1 MKSKKMYSRLCVR
14 PMSYIVVFA
23 MLLGSMFVTIS
34 TVMADSEP
42 NDSFQTAEEIT
53 VGTYEGHLGETD
65 TQDYYKIQLGS
76 GSIVTITFSADSE
89 WDQGLNFYN
98 PIHVHIFDLSSSGTS
113 EVADTYYFA
122 NETAADYWYIEIGSF
137 SGTNSAGDYTF
148 TVSVQNQDD
157 AGTDNDVAEA
167 FKNAFEIS
175 TGSEITGHLE
185 DLDDKD
191 MYKVHLASGSIVTI
205 TFSADS
211 EWDQGLNFYNPIHV
225 HIFDLSSSG
234 TSEVDDTYS
243 IPTDIASGYWYIEI
257 GSFSGANSDGDYT
270 FEASIEGGDGGDG
283 DTNGDD
289 TNGDDTS
296 GNGDDTGGGTPGFEA
311 ITVLAAV
318 GIALVIWRRKK

>member
-1 MKSKKMYSRLCVR
+1 MKNKKMYSGLCVR
-14 PMSYIVVFA
+14 LMSFIIIFA
-23 MLLGSMFVTIS
+23 MLLGAMFVTIS
-34 TVMADSEP
+34 TVIADSEP

-76 GSIVTITFSADSE
+76 GSIVTITFSADSD
-89 WDQGLNFYN
+89 WDQDLNFYN
-98 PIHVHIFDLSSSGTS
+98 PTHDSIFYLLSSGTS

-122 NETAADYWYIEIGSF
+122 NETAADYWYIMIDSY
-137 SGTNSAGDYTF
+137 SGANSAGDYTF

-157 AGTDNDVAEA
+157 AGTGDDVAEA

-211 EWDQGLNFYNPIHV
+211 DWDQDLNFYNPTHDS
-225 HIFDLSSSG
+225 IFYLLSSG
-234 TSEVDDTYS
+234 TSEVADTYS
-243 IPTDIASGYWYIEI
+243 IPTDIASGYWYIMI
-257 GSFSGANSDGDYT
+257 DSYSGADSDGDYT
-270 FEASIEGGDGGDG
+270 FEVSIEGENGGDG

-289 TNGDDTS
+289 TNGDDAS
-296 GNGDDTGGGTPGFEA
+296 DNGDDTGGGTPGFEA
-311 ITVLAAV
+311 IAILAAV
-318 GIALVIWRRKK
+318 GVALVVWRRKK